1 MLARL
6 KEVIQ
11 ERAKIENQTQ
21 TDLINEA
28 VKQYPLITCNKKT
41 AS

>member
-28 VKQYPLITCNKKT
+28 VK
-41 AS
+41 

>member
-1 MLARL
+1 MSRAILPLKMLAKL

-28 VKQYPLITCNKKT
+28 VKQ
-41 AS
+41 